1 MPLLSAQV
9 CGEQAVSELGGLRPS
24 VRTVEAL
31 LERDVEQL
39 ARECSCAVAARRAAA
54 QWCAPRPVCG
64 DDEPEEWHLTT
75 GSRRVDDLLGGGLV
89 GPGVCEVHGPS
100 GSGKRALCHTVAA
113 RCGRSVLWIEA
124 ATCSFSARQIQA
136 LDDTALDRIDV
147 VFVPN
152 SRRLVDALWTAT
164 ASVVIVDS
172 PRAVLAPNLGGNN
185 NPLGHKDLADVAH
198 ALARLALTSL
208 VLTVNSTV
216 QAGGPST
223 KSASYKPAL
232 GLAWTYVANLR
243 LALDHGTATLLK
255 HPVRAIPDPNSA
267 PFAIHDSV
275 AFADA
280 PPRASR

>member
-24 VRTVEAL
+24 VRSVEAL

-39 ARECSCAVAARRAAA
+39 ARECSCAMAARRAAA
-54 QWCAPRPVCG
+54 LYCAPSPVC
-64 DDEPEEWHLTT
+64 DDEPQWHSTT

-89 GPGVCEVHGPS
+89 GPGVCEVHGPA

-124 ATCSFSARQIQA
+124 ATCSFSARHIQA
-136 LDDTALDRIDV
+136 LDDAALDRIDV

-172 PRAVLAPNLGGNN
+172 PRAVLAPNLGGHNN
-185 NPLGHKDLADVAH
+185 RLGHKDLADVAH

-216 QAGGPST
+216 QAGGPTST
-223 KSASYKPAL
+223 SYKPAL

-255 HPVRAIPDPNSA
+255 HPVRAIPDPASV
-267 PFAIHDSV
+267 PFAIRDSI
-275 AFADA
+275 AFAD
-280 PPRASR
+280 R